1 MKSLE
6 NVCAGRLGLRLGP
19 GPGPGERENCVQ
31 QPMKIQDDARDKKT
45 HRRRRQQSG
54 RLTVWQ
60 PGRQSGGRGERGQPV
75 DRLSLG
81 QLVVQLFQFVSQRRF
96 NVAHIIHSLRFYY
109 FMFVLF
115 VILTR

>member
-1 MKSLE
+1 MCRETGTGTETGSGTGS
-6 NVCAGRLGLRLGP
+6 NRGRGRAL
-19 GPGPGERENCVQ
+19 
-31 QPMKIQDDARDKKT
+31 MKIQDDARDKKT

-60 PGRQSGGRGERGQPV
+60 PGEAGTARGERGTGTTGRQVESWPV
-75 DRLSLG
+75 SCPVVSL
-81 QLVVQLFQFVSQRRF
+81 VSQRRF

>member
-1 MKSLE
+1 MCRETGTGTETGSGTGTGSSR
-6 NVCAGRLGLRLGP
+6 GREL
-19 GPGPGERENCVQ
+19 
-31 QPMKIQDDARDKKT
+31 MKIQDDAREKKT
-45 HRRRRQQSG
+45 HRRRRQQSA

-60 PGRQSGGRGERGQPV
+60 PGEADRGEREEGERGQPV
-75 DRLSLG
+75 DRLESWPVSCPVVSL
-81 QLVVQLFQFVSQRRF
+81 VSQRRF